1 MGGGVLVVVAGG
13 QLSRP
18 ERTRSFPFV
27 CSSLLIQTGVT
38 SYRQN
43 SCAVFFSPFLGTL
56 LSGDSVMGCVC
67 VSDEGPHTHT
77 HTYTRVGRRRG
88 RGGCWARFQS
98 LCCALLVGRCLL
110 VTGLAVWSLT
120 ARCRL
125 SDSWDME
132 SSGSGS
138 DECVPLR
145 PAARLPRRPK
155 RGRRSGEAREAWLE
169 RTERPDG
176 IPDLVVSE
184 YVLVASW
191 QFAFPLLSG
200 TGSTDTPAP
209 GGHGL
214 GLVHTED
221 GCWAIPRPFKGP
233 GPPCSWR
240 RGSLQWRLGKH
251 CSRLRL
257 DCPPRKVAREPSD
270 MAACSV
276 E

>member
-18 ERTRSFPFV
+18 ETTRSFPFV
-27 CSSLLIQTGVT
+27 CSSLLIQTSVT

-176 IPDLVVSE
+176 IPDFGGFGICPCCLLAICISIVVRHGIHGYTGTRWPRSG
-184 YVLVASW
+184 AC
-191 QFAFPLLSG
+191 PHRGRLLGYTS
-200 TGSTDTPAP
+200 S
-209 GGHGL
+209 
-214 GLVHTED
+214 
-221 GCWAIPRPFKGP
+221 I
-233 GPPCSWR
+233 
-240 RGSLQWRLGKH
+240 
-251 CSRLRL
+251 
-257 DCPPRKVAREPSD
+257 
-270 MAACSV
+270 
-276 E
+276 